1 MGYFTVYKY
10 NENLYQIKDAL
21 GVLATLV
28 IGEEKAL
35 LFDTCYGIGD
45 LKQEVLN
52 ITTKPLIVVNS
63 HGHMDHSCG
72 NYQFGKIYID
82 ERDVDLVKSHNSA
95 DRRTRNI
102 NSAKNMKV
110 LPVDFDIE
118 KYLNEGI
125 GQLEFIKHGDVFDL
139 GNLKLE
145 VINMN
150 GHTKGSIGL
159 YIKDWKLMLVSDATC
174 PFVWMFLEESTT
186 VTEYIKMLEEVLK
199 LDFDNFLVGHGARMF
214 PRSKMIDFLNVAK
227 EIDLEKS
234 VKVSFQNFE
243 QLNSYCYTE
252 GELYNQD
259 QCGIVFDP
267 NKL

>member
-110 LPVDFDIE
+110 LPVDF
-118 KYLNEGI
+118 L
-125 GQLEFIKHGDVFDL
+125 
-139 GNLKLE
+139 
-145 VINMN
+145 
-150 GHTKGSIGL
+150 
-159 YIKDWKLMLVSDATC
+159 C
-174 PFVWMFLEESTT
+174 
-186 VTEYIKMLEEVLK
+186 
-199 LDFDNFLVGHGARMF
+199 
-214 PRSKMIDFLNVAK
+214 
-227 EIDLEKS
+227 
-234 VKVSFQNFE
+234 
-243 QLNSYCYTE
+243 NSYASLT
-252 GELYNQD
+252 L
-259 QCGIVFDP
+259 
-267 NKL
+267 